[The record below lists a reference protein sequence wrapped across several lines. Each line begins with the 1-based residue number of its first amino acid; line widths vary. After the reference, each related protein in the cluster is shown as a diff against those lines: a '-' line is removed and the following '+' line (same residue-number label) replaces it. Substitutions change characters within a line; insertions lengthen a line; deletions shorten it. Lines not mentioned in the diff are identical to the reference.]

1 MLKINI
7 VKADT
12 SENQIVKTVTFEARR
27 SLDGDLM
34 IMDHDLIDIVV
45 SKEKSKVT
53 TFPKNSNA
61 METYNVQESLLY
73 HLSNSGIV
81 NRSSIKSGAFYSSL
95 EADVLQSSINGVSAY
110 QSTLLEI
117 YNFLQE
123 EEPNMKARNA
133 YSNDLQQF
141 FLDPESKDT
150 TELGEV
156 PQKEKKGTMDHQVRP
171 YGYQYMYSIL
181 REIAE
186 KQ

>member
-7 VKADT
+7 VKSDT
-12 SENQIVKTVTFEARR
+12 SSEEIVKTVTFEARR

-34 IMDHDLIDIVV
+34 ILDHDLIDIVV

-53 TFPKNSNA
+53 TFPKKNDM

-73 HLSNSGIV
+73 HLSNTGIV

-95 EADVLQSSINGVSAY
+95 EADVLQSSIEGVSAY

-123 EEPNMKARNA
+123 EEPNMKARTA

-141 FLDPESKDT
+141 FLDPESEDT

-186 KQ
+186 K